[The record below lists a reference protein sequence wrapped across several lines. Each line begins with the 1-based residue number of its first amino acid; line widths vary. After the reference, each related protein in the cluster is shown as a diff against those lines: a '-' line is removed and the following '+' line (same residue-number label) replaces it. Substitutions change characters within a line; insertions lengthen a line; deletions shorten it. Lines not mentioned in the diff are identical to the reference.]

1 MVDDSIVTFAPFLH
15 WDGATDLGTM
25 VTEATGLPCRVFN
38 DIDSLLVD
46 ASWFGPGVGVDNVRR
61 GDHRRGCWLF
71 AGRERQAS
79 AVTRIRAMVW
89 WATCLSIRRAA
100 LHQRTYRLFT
110 MLD

>member
-25 VTEATGLPCRVFN
+25 VTEATGLPCGVFN

-46 ASWFGPGVGVDNVRR
+46 ASWFGPGVGVDM
-61 GDHRRGCWLF
+61 F
-71 AGRERQAS
+71 AVVTIGVGVGYS
-79 AVTRIRAMVW
+79 LAVNGKPVQYPDKSYGLR
-89 WATCLSIRRAA
+89 ATCLSIRRAA